1 MKTKILILVLVFGS
15 RYGASQVLYADPA
28 TVISMKAYENMLKK
42 QQQKTIDEQSKLQK
56 AQAWVATQMTAANKL
71 QEKIYKGLSEVSGTL
86 QNGIQVKQIYYNL
99 DQCKNY
105 SVSIGK
111 LVKTHPQYAVFAKSA
126 SKKTYEQTVKIG
138 TDVSSLLAGGE
149 LNLMTAGDRYKLLDK
164 INHNVMMLK
173 IWLLQ
178 MHMDMERAIRVGFW
192 KSINPFQTYI
202 NTDRNIIENVMDRWR
217 YNF

>member
-1 MKTKILILVLVFGS
+1 
-15 RYGASQVLYADPA
+15 
-28 TVISMKAYENMLKK
+28 
-42 QQQKTIDEQSKLQK
+42 
-56 AQAWVATQMTAANKL
+56 
-71 QEKIYKGLSEVSGTL
+71 
-86 QNGIQVKQIYYNL
+86 
-99 DQCKNY
+99 
-105 SVSIGK
+105 
-111 LVKTHPQYAVFAKSA
+111 
-126 SKKTYEQTVKIG
+126 
-138 TDVSSLLAGGE
+138 
-149 LNLMTAGDRYKLLDK
+149 MTAGDRYKLLDK